1 MSTPATQN
9 PSERKDGKAKED
21 PADMHIPDNYVEDT
35 LKNSKPLPPITWG
48 NWWKEL
54 NYLSV
59 AILTLSPSIAI
70 YGGLSTKLR
79 WQTAAFAIFYYFFT
93 GLGVTA
99 GYHRLWSHRSYNAS
113 QPLQV
118 FLALA
123 GAGAAQGSIRWWAR
137 GHRAHH
143 RYIDTDLDPYDA
155 NRGFWWCHV
164 GWMLVKPRRRPG
176 VADVSDLGKSAIVRW
191 QQRWYVPLIVLMGF
205 ALPAAIPGYFWGDW
219 RGGWVY
225 AGALRM
231 CCVHHSIFA
240 LNSLAHW
247 LGEAPFDD
255 RHSPRDHL
263 ITAFVTF
270 GEGYHNFHH
279 QFPTDY
285 RNAIRWYQYDPTKW
299 FIAFCA
305 KIGLASHLK
314 VFPDNEVTK
323 GQLTMELKRLRQT
336 QDGLVWPKDDVD
348 LPVISY
354 QSFQE
359 QSQTRALVLISGFI
373 HDVGAFLDEH
383 PGGRH
388 LLAKQIGRDASTA
401 FFGGVYDHSNAA
413 HNLLSMMRVGV
424 LHGGIPHALE
434 ERSIPPSQH
443 LRVTRYNEVPPTTPG
458 LAVGMENVSA
468 AA

>member
-1 MSTPATQN
+1 MSNPAPQN
-9 PSERKDGKAKED
+9 NTKTKDRMVDEE
-21 PADMHIPDNYVEDT
+21 PADMHIPDNYIEHT
-35 LKNSKPLPPITWG
+35 LKNSKSLPPVTWT

-59 AILTLSPSIAI
+59 AILTMSPSIAI
-70 YGGLSTKLR
+70 YGALTTKLR
-79 WQTAAFAIFYYFFT
+79 WETAAFAIFYYFFT
-93 GLGVTA
+93 GLGSYLETDMILVSHFLSLGITA

-113 QPLQV
+113 KPLQV

-176 VADVSDLGKSAIVRW
+176 VADVSDLSRSAIVRW
-191 QQRWYVPLIVLMGF
+191 QQRWYVPLILVVGF
-205 ALPAAIPGYFWGDW
+205 AIPSAVPGCLWGDW
-219 RGGWVY
+219 HGGYVY
-225 AGALRM
+225 AGAMRM
-231 CCVHHSIFA
+231 CAVHHSIFA

-263 ITAFVTF
+263 VTALVTF

-299 FIAFCA
+299 FITGCA

-314 VFPDNEVTK
+314 VGVTWPLGVVDRWGK
-323 GQLTMELKRLRQT
+323 PNALKCT
-336 QDGLVWPKDDVD
+336 FFFTG
-348 LPVISY
+348 
-354 QSFQE
+354 F
-359 QSQTRALVLISGFI
+359 SG
-373 HDVGAFLDEH
+373 
-383 PGGRH
+383 
-388 LLAKQIGRDASTA
+388 
-401 FFGGVYDHSNAA
+401 
-413 HNLLSMMRVGV
+413 
-424 LHGGIPHALE
+424 
-434 ERSIPPSQH
+434 
-443 LRVTRYNEVPPTTPG
+443 
-458 LAVGMENVSA
+458 
-468 AA
+468 

>member
-1 MSTPATQN
+1 MSSPA
-9 PSERKDGKAKED
+9 SEIDLKNKPGAVDDAEPD
-21 PADMHIPDNYVEDT
+21 DMHLPDNYVEYA
-35 LKNSKPLPPITWG
+35 LINSKSRPPITWR
-48 NWWKEL
+48 NWWREL

-59 AILTLSPSIAI
+59 AILTLSASISI
-70 YGGLSTKLR
+70 YGAFTTKLR
-79 WQTAAFAIFYYFFT
+79 WETATFAVFYYFFT
-93 GLGVTA
+93 GLGITA

-113 QPLQV
+113 TPLQIL
-118 FLALA
+118 LALA

-176 VADVSDLGKSAIVRW
+176 VADVSDLSKSAIVRW
-191 QQRWYVPLIVLMGF
+191 QQRWYVPLILVMGF
-205 ALPAAIPGYFWGDW
+205 AVPTSIPGYFWGDW
-219 RGGWVY
+219 RGGYIY

-231 CCVHHSIFA
+231 CMVHHSIFA

-247 LGEAPFDD
+247 LGETPFDD

-263 ITAFVTF
+263 ITALVTF

-323 GQLTMELKRLRQT
+323 GQLTMELKRLRKT
-336 QDGLVWPKDDVD
+336 QDGLVWPKEHVD
-348 LPVISY
+348 LPIISY
-354 QSFQE
+354 ESFQE
-359 QSQTRALVLISGFI
+359 QSQTRPLVLVSGFI
-373 HDVGAFLDEH
+373 HDVGGFLDEH

-388 LLAKQIGRDASTA
+388 LLGKQIGKDASTA

-424 LHGGIPHALE
+424 LHGGVPHALQ
-434 ERSIPPSQH
+434 ERDVPPSQY
-443 LRVTRYNEVPPTTPG
+443 LRVTRYDELPMNLDQASGTVN
-458 LAVGMENVSA
+458 VGVA
-468 AA
+468 A